1 MGITMV
7 LSLLS
12 GVALFLYGMALM
24 GDSLK
29 KVAGN
34 KLELILYKLTNSPI
48 KGLLLGT
55 VVTAIIQS
63 SSATTVMVVGF
74 VNSGMMKV
82 AQAIGIIMGANIGT
96 SITGWILCLSYID
109 GSSGIAQLLST
120 ATISAIVAIIGIIFR
135 TFVKKKPYSD
145 IGDIMLGFAILMFGM
160 QTMSGAVSPLKENP
174 HFVSLLTMFK
184 NPFMG
189 ILVGIAFT
197 AVLQSAS
204 ASVGIL
210 QALSITGSITFAA
223 ALPITMGIGVG
234 AACPV
239 LLSSI
244 GTNKNGKRTAL
255 IYLLNDL
262 FGMIFWSIVF
272 YSVNAAVHFTFMDMV
287 MSPVNIALLNSVF
300 RIATILILA
309 PFISKIEKLVFFL
322 IKDTDEDNEEQAD
335 FDLLEERFLDYPPL
349 AISQSQMAVNG
360 MAKNAR
366 KNLMRAFE
374 LLTDFSDS
382 KFNKIQEK
390 ENMIDKYEDKL
401 GTYLMQLSMHDMTPE
416 QAKQTSKF
424 LHTISDFERLGDH
437 AVNISRV
444 AQELHEKSRTFSE
457 SATYELNVLEK
468 ALVEIVDLTVNSFVD
483 EDLDTAAKVEPLR
496 ELIGILCNDLKLR
509 HIKRLRNGQ
518 CNLNTGFAF
527 NDLLTNY
534 ERIAAHCSNVAVAI
548 LELDSSNFDI
558 HEYTKSVR
566 KLKDETYLTAFEEYE
581 KKYDINGY
589 QPEAEADKKF
599 SAKAKDSE
607 KDKDNEKSSGKKK
620 DKDKKKDKKKSQ
632 KSKKN
637 SKKTKNSTAKKK
649 ETSTTTAKK
658 KKVKKKKTKEKTTK
672 TKNTKE
678 TTKTTTASK
687 NESTVQTAEN
697 QTTEAKQEQSCEFL
711 ISCKTVLSNKSALQ
725 SNYQVPAGGKIYEK
739 KMEFEEG
746 DTVMDVLKR
755 TGVDIDISKGYVAG
769 IDGLYEFDCGKNS
782 GWMYRVNGKFPNYM
796 AGKCKLHDG
805 DKVEWLYTCVRG
817 DL

>member
-1 MGITMV
+1 MGITMI

-120 ATISAIVAIIGIIFR
+120 ATISAIVAIIGIILR
-135 TFVKKKPYSD
+135 TFVKKKPYTD
-145 IGDIMLGFAILMFGM
+145 VGDIMLGFAILMVGM

-272 YSVNAAVHFTFMDMV
+272 YSINAVVHFTFMDEV
-287 MSPVNIALLNSVF
+287 MTPFRTALLNSVF
-300 RIATILILA
+300 RILTILVLA
-309 PFISKIEKLVFFL
+309 PFISKIEKLVFIL
-322 IKDTDEDNEEQAD
+322 IKDTEEDNEEQAD
-335 FDLLEERFLDYPPL
+335 FDLLEERFLNYPPL

-366 KNLMRAFE
+366 KNIMRAFA
-374 LLTDFSDS
+374 LLSDFSDS

-390 ENMIDKYEDKL
+390 ENLIDKYEDKL
-401 GTYLMQLSMHDMTPE
+401 GTYLMQLSMHDLTPD

-437 AVNISRV
+437 AVNISKV

-457 SATYELNVLEK
+457 AAKYELDVLEQ
-468 ALVEIVDLTVNSFVD
+468 ALVEITVNSFVD
-483 EDLDTAAKVEPLR
+483 EDLNTAATVEPLR
-496 ELIGILCNDLKLR
+496 ELIGILCNDLKMR

-518 CNLNTGFAF
+518 CDLNTGFAF

-534 ERIAAHCSNVAVAI
+534 ERIAAHCSNIAVAI
-548 LELDSSNFDI
+548 LELDSSNFDM

-566 KLKDETYLTAFEEYE
+566 KLKDDRYLSAFEKYE
-581 KKYDINGY
+581 EKYDINGY
-589 QPEAEADKKF
+589 RPKEET
-599 SAKAKDSE
+599 E
-607 KDKDNEKSSGKKK
+607 KRIIEP
-620 DKDKKKDKKKSQ
+620 
-632 KSKKN
+632 
-637 SKKTKNSTAKKK
+637 
-649 ETSTTTAKK
+649 
-658 KKVKKKKTKEKTTK
+658 KEK
-672 TKNTKE
+672 
-678 TTKTTTASK
+678 
-687 NESTVQTAEN
+687 
-697 QTTEAKQEQSCEFL
+697 
-711 ISCKTVLSNKSALQ
+711 
-725 SNYQVPAGGKIYEK
+725 
-739 KMEFEEG
+739 
-746 DTVMDVLKR
+746 
-755 TGVDIDISKGYVAG
+755 
-769 IDGLYEFDCGKNS
+769 
-782 GWMYRVNGKFPNYM
+782 
-796 AGKCKLHDG
+796 
-805 DKVEWLYTCVRG
+805 
-817 DL
+817 